1 MYRIMLVKSRRDNYA
16 SLYQWLTTTTE
27 VDGVPTIS
35 PVEFETEEAA
45 VAYLAE
51 EGFDRRNGARPLRRT
66 IRRKVEDPAAE
77 LLLEGQLKPG
87 DRLCLAMTEKQ
98 LELRKIPV

>member
-35 PVEFETEEAA
+35 PVEFETEEA
-45 VAYLAE
+45 LDE
-51 EGFDRRNGARPLRRT
+51 
-66 IRRKVEDPAAE
+66 KVEAMLND
-77 LLLEGQLKPG
+77 EGYSKA
-87 DRLCLAMTEKQ
+87 DFIIVRYIDY
-98 LELRKIPV
+98 KIEASDYDIV